1 MWPLLYVSSIVGYC
15 SRLGS
20 EALVLVEIFA
30 GAVLANFVT
39 VTILY
44 GLWRLSKNERDL
56 KAMGMCLAC
65 FGVIVLAG
73 FAGHS

>member
-1 MWPLLYVSSIVGYC
+1 M
-15 SRLGS
+15 
-20 EALVLVEIFA
+20 EARVLVQVFA

-44 GLWRLSKNERDL
+44 NLWKLSKNERDL
-56 KAMGMCLAC
+56 KAIVICLAC

-73 FAGHS
+73 LVGSGRLN

>member
-1 MWPLLYVSSIVGYC
+1 M
-15 SRLGS
+15 
-20 EALVLVEIFA
+20 LVEIFA